1 VSRFSLRAFDVL
13 VLVLLALAEADA
25 LLGDDDGPTVALVLF
40 PLGWTLPL
48 LLRRR
53 YPAVASLAVV
63 VTMAVESQVA
73 QPATESTTALGAV
86 IAAFYVAGTI
96 PDRSRA
102 LAVLFVGTLLGGV
115 IIASDPSPL
124 EDGDV
129 IFLAILAG
137 APFLAGMTIG
147 TRERRA
153 EEERAEA
160 LSDER
165 ARIAREL
172 HDVVGHAISVMTV
185 QAGAAR
191 LLIDDRPDDARDALL
206 AAEAAG
212 RQAIGDLHRMLGV
225 LREGD
230 AGEEFA
236 PQPGLGDLERLLDRV
251 RQSGLPV
258 ALAVEGE
265 PREVAPGVEL
275 AAYRIV
281 QEALTNVIRHAEGAP
296 ARVRLRYAADA
307 IEVDVVNDR
316 GRRAAN
322 HHGAGHGLVGMR
334 ERAALYGGE
343 LDAAALPEGGFA
355 VHARLPVGAGA
366 QA

>member
-1 VSRFSLRAFDVL
+1 MSRFSFRAFDVL
-13 VLVLLALAEADA
+13 VLVFLAVAEVGAVVGA
-25 LLGDDDGPTVALVLF
+25 DDGPTAALVLL

-48 LLRRR
+48 LLRHR
-53 YPAVASLAVV
+53 YPAVASLTVV
-63 VTMAVESQVA
+63 GSMAVQSQVA
-73 QPATESTTALGAV
+73 QPATESTVALGAV
-86 IAAFYVAGTI
+86 LAAFWVAGTI
-96 PDRSRA
+96 PDRTRA
-102 LAVLFVGTLLGGV
+102 LAVLFVGTLLVGV
-115 IIASDPSPL
+115 VIAADPEPF

-129 IFLAILAG
+129 VFVAIVAG
-137 APFLAGMTIG
+137 APFLAGTTLG
-147 TRERRA
+147 NRERRA
-153 EEERAEA
+153 AEERDEA

-191 LLIDDRPDDARDALL
+191 LLLDERPDEARSALL
-206 AAEAAG
+206 AAEASG

-230 AGEEFA
+230 ADAEFA
-236 PQPGLGDLERLLDRV
+236 PQPRLADLDHLLDRV
-251 RQSGLPV
+251 RRSGLAV

-265 PREVAPGVEL
+265 PREIAPGVEL

-281 QEALTNVIRHAEGAP
+281 QEALTNVIKHAEGAP

-307 IEVDVVNDR
+307 IEVDVVNER
-316 GRRAAN
+316 GRRSAN

-355 VHARLPVGAGA
+355 VHARLPVGASA
-366 QA
+366 